1 MKGQNKIM
9 QSQVSHK
16 IQMGKPVEEMLI
28 LAEEMNIE
36 LIVTFFSLY
45 QSVRI

>member
-9 QSQVSHK
+9 QSEVSHK

-36 LIVTFFSLY
+36 LIVTFFSVY
-45 QSVRI
+45 Q

>member
-9 QSQVSHK
+9 QSEVSHK
-16 IQMGKPVEEMLI
+16 IQMGKPVGEILI
-28 LAEEMNIE
+28 LAEEMSIE
-36 LIVTFFSLY
+36 LTVTFFSLY

>member
-1 MKGQNKIM
+1 M

-16 IQMGKPVEEMLI
+16 IQMGKPVEVMLI

-36 LIVTFFSLY
+36 LTVTFFSVY
-45 QSVRI
+45 Q